1 MPMTE
6 QEAFQLIS
14 LVSDSYNMEFHK
26 SKYDAWTSILTKEGD
41 YKASVKKLKKF
52 IKESKYKPTL
62 ADVLAIKPKEFVAEE
77 KPKEETHQY
86 KLKHDPE
93 YAEQW
98 RKVKERGFQL
108 LQELKADD

>member
-1 MPMTE
+1 M
-6 QEAFQLIS
+6 AFNERKI
-14 LVSDSYNMEFHK
+14 DIWI
-26 SKYDAWTSILTKEGD
+26 DILSKEGD
-41 YKASVKKLKKF
+41 YNQSMKKLHNF
-52 IKESKYKPTL
+52 IKQSKYKPTI

-77 KPKEETHQY
+77 KPKEEMHQY

-93 YAEQW
+93 YAEEW